1 MNKIDL
7 SRYEAT
13 DFGFTAVDEID
24 SVPKEP
30 QPSQPVNVA
39 NTADISGPILDRIE
53 SLENSVGEVLHIL
66 SRLEQSA
73 TPNLD
78 TDEYKALI
86 EKDVKEKL
94 QLVETMV
101 MPLLT
106 NLLKDAETKDYIKWP
121 NRGPTIEKFIER
133 LLSVTR
139 S

>member
-24 SVPKEP
+24 AVPKEP

-39 NTADISGPILDRIE
+39 NTADISGPILERIE
-53 SLENSVGEVLHIL
+53 SLENNVEEIL
-66 SRLEQSA
+66 NILNRLEQSS

-78 TDEYKALI
+78 TEEYKSLI

-94 QLVETMV
+94 QLVESMV
-101 MPLLT
+101 MPLLS
-106 NLLKDAETKDYIKWP
+106 NLLKDA
-121 NRGPTIEKFIER
+121 
-133 LLSVTR
+133 
-139 S
+139 

>member
-24 SVPKEP
+24 AVPKEP

-39 NTADISGPILDRIE
+39 NTADISGPILERIE
-53 SLENSVGEVLHIL
+53 SLENNVEEMLNIL
-66 SRLEQSA
+66 NRLEQSA

-78 TDEYKALI
+78 TEEYKSLI

-94 QLVETMV
+94 QLVESMV
-101 MPLLT
+101 MPLLS

-121 NRGPTIEKFIER
+121 NRGPTIEKFIDK
-133 LLSVTR
+133 LLQVTR

>member
-24 SVPKEP
+24 AVPKEP

-39 NTADISGPILDRIE
+39 NTADISGPILERIE
-53 SLENSVGEVLHIL
+53 SLENNVEEIL
-66 SRLEQSA
+66 NILNRLEQSA

-78 TDEYKALI
+78 TEEYKSLI

-94 QLVETMV
+94 QLVESMV
-101 MPLLT
+101 MPLLS

-121 NRGPTIEKFIER
+121 NRGPTIEKFIDK
-133 LLSVTR
+133 LLQVTR

>member
-24 SVPKEP
+24 AVPKEP

-39 NTADISGPILDRIE
+39 NTADISGPILERIE
-53 SLENSVGEVLHIL
+53 SLENNVEEIL
-66 SRLEQSA
+66 TILNRLEQSA

-78 TDEYKALI
+78 TEEYKSLI

-94 QLVETMV
+94 QLVESMV
-101 MPLLT
+101 MPLLS
-106 NLLKDAETKDYIKWP
+106 NLLKDAGTKDYIKWP
-121 NRGPTIEKFIER
+121 NRGPTIEKFIEK
-133 LLSVTR
+133 LLQVTR

>member
-24 SVPKEP
+24 AVPKEP

-39 NTADISGPILDRIE
+39 NTADISGPILERIE
-53 SLENSVGEVLHIL
+53 SLENNVEEVLNIL
-66 SRLEQSA
+66 NRLEQSS

-78 TDEYKALI
+78 TEEYKSLI

-94 QLVETMV
+94 QLVESMV
-101 MPLLT
+101 MPLLS

-121 NRGPTIEKFIER
+121 NRGPTIEKFIEK
-133 LLSVTR
+133 LLQVTR

>member
-7 SRYEAT
+7 SRYEVT

-24 SVPKEP
+24 AVPKEP

-39 NTADISGPILDRIE
+39 NTADISGPILERIE
-53 SLENSVGEVLHIL
+53 SLENNVEEIL
-66 SRLEQSA
+66 TILNRLEQSA

-78 TDEYKALI
+78 TEEYKSLI

-94 QLVETMV
+94 QLVESMV
-101 MPLLT
+101 MPLLS
-106 NLLKDAETKDYIKWP
+106 NLLKDAGTKDYIKWP
-121 NRGPTIEKFIER
+121 NRGPTIEKFIEK
-133 LLSVTR
+133 LLQVTK

>member
-24 SVPKEP
+24 AVPKEP

-39 NTADISGPILDRIE
+39 NTADISGPILERIE
-53 SLENSVGEVLHIL
+53 SLENNVEEIL
-66 SRLEQSA
+66 NILNRLEQSS

-78 TDEYKALI
+78 TEEYKSLI

-94 QLVETMV
+94 QLVESMV
-101 MPLLT
+101 MPLLS

-121 NRGPTIEKFIER
+121 NRGPTIEKFIDK
-133 LLSVTR
+133 LLQVTR